1 MRITYKD
8 ARQWGCLGG
17 STIPSHYGPLL
28 SSGSNRWLVFS
39 WPPRWVPEVRPM
51 RAVERRMRN
60 TSLGASTSQRVI
72 SYRTFSLDMR
82 AMRNS
87 PERGGRQHAN
97 EGAGGPARGLLCE
110 AIGLATVSGIDECC
124 ATGD

>member
-72 SYRTFSLDMR
+72 SYRTIV
-82 AMRNS
+82 
-87 PERGGRQHAN
+87 GHA
-97 EGAGGPARGLLCE
+97 GDAQLSRTRRPPARK
-110 AIGLATVSGIDECC
+110 
-124 ATGD
+124 

>member
-1 MRITYKD
+1 MRD
-8 ARQWGCLGG
+8 NGDVSGEARSLPTMAHCSLQDPTVGSFFPGRPGGCLKFAPCEQLNVACA
-17 STIPSHYGPLL
+17 TRPSGRQHP
-28 SSGSNRWLVFS
+28 SGSS
-39 WPPRWVPEVRPM
+39 
-51 RAVERRMRN
+51 
-60 TSLGASTSQRVI
+60 VI
-72 SYRTFSLDMR
+72 APSLDMR